1 MKKDGSTTS
10 STDEALERLQEYYSE
25 LLNRSPK
32 ISINIDSYLA
42 EFARPTNWT
51 LDSIPTIEEFSGI
64 IKHMKNHKATSVD
77 PTPIEIYK
85 YGDSAIFK
93 LQMFNIFLESFSS
106 SVMPALTLQTV
117 LCSLFKG
124 EKKESKGNNFDFTF
138 L

>member
-1 MKKDGSTTS
+1 MAQQPLI
-10 STDEALERLQEYYSE
+10 TDETLERLQEYYSE

-77 PTPIEIYK
+77 PTPIRFTNM
-85 YGDSAIFK
+85 GT
-93 LQMFNIFLESFSS
+93 QQFSS
-106 SVMPALTLQTV
+106 CKCLIYFLKASAAQ
-117 LCSLFKG
+117 LCLH
-124 EKKESKGNNFDFTF
+124 
-138 L
+138 